1 MFFALKRGPILISSL
16 LLVIFLFNKIKNA
29 SSQNKIY
36 TIIGVAIIIGF
47 AFVMLSDYYSS
58 SDLFRTRVA
67 KTLAGNTSKRNVIVE
82 QLLDVF
88 NYDTSLFNYIFGLGA
103 DATLKYGINYAHN
116 DWVEILV
123 DQGVFGV
130 FLYLIFWFSAFRH
143 LFFMKDK
150 TSKYVYSFIMLDLF
164 LRTIFSM
171 TYSMI
176 PTVTAMMLGYTIARD
191 EEYRETKEIV
201 IQDD

>member
-1 MFFALKRGPILISSL
+1 
-16 LLVIFLFNKIKNA
+16 
-29 SSQNKIY
+29 
-36 TIIGVAIIIGF
+36 
-47 AFVMLSDYYSS
+47 
-58 SDLFRTRVA
+58 
-67 KTLAGNTSKRNVIVE
+67 
-82 QLLDVF
+82 
-88 NYDTSLFNYIFGLGA
+88 
-103 DATLKYGINYAHN
+103 
-116 DWVEILV
+116 
-123 DQGVFGV
+123 
-130 FLYLIFWFSAFRH
+130 
-143 LFFMKDK
+143 MKDK